1 MTKTIQYM
9 LDRLYKNE
17 DEMSV
22 DEVFEAYVDVL
33 EEEDLD
39 WDTIESLPI
48 FYIPYYEHENKY
60 GQIEEEIGHPEIS
73 LSYEK
78 FFTKQQQEILLNL
91 YDEWSE
97 AQKGDDF

>member
-1 MTKTIQYM
+1 MTKELEYM
-9 LDRLYKNE
+9 LDQLEKHEE
-17 DEMSV
+17 DMTI
-22 DEVFEAYVDVL
+22 DEVFEAYVEIMESD
-33 EEEDLD
+33 DLD

-48 FYIPYYEHENKY
+48 FYIPYYEDEDKY
-60 GQIEEEIGHPEIS
+60 GNIVETIGHPEIS
-73 LSYEK
+73 VDYEK